1 MIHYLLNTEFLL
13 TLDGI
18 NKNDVNYIKN
28 SFILDYLKKRNQ
40 YLYKNYV
47 NIQDK
52 YKWFESAKQHKEWS
66 ENNNKIKKITKYLQN
81 FQLIKKKLSIK

>member
-28 SFILDYLKKRNQ
+28 SFILDYLKK
-40 YLYKNYV
+40 KKSIF
-47 NIQDK
+47 IQ
-52 YKWFESAKQHKEWS
+52 
-66 ENNNKIKKITKYLQN
+66 
-81 FQLIKKKLSIK
+81 KLC